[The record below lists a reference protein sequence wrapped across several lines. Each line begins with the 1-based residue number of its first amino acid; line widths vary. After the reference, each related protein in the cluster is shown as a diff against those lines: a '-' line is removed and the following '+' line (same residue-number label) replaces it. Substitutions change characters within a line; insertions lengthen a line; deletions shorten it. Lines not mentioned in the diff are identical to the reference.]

1 MKSII
6 NQFFRSFGY
15 EIVRYHNSD
24 LKIYKDHYTE
34 DSLNNRRFYNI
45 GAGAFYHPYWTNI
58 DYFSDWYSGYQKYT
72 EKGIQ
77 HDLFSLKPIPVDTAT
92 AEIVYSSH
100 TVEHINDEAAFYM
113 FKEAYRMLKEGGIF
127 RLTMPNIDL
136 EYRAYCNEDVHYF
149 YWIDNFSDP
158 QTIEKIKIN
167 IPMNQASISQI
178 FLYHFASSIS
188 TIHADGASERI
199 DDEKLKTIFKEMPY
213 TQALDYCSKQC
224 PIEIQKRHPG
234 NHMNWWNKDKT
245 IRMLKKAG
253 FKDIYSSGYGQSHNR
268 ILRDT
273 SLFDNTHPKISL
285 YIESVR

>member
-1 MKSII
+1 MKKII
-6 NQFFRSFGY
+6 KQFFQSFGY
-15 EIVRYHNSD
+15 EILRYHPLD
-24 LKIYKDHYTE
+24 LKIYEDHYTE
-34 DSLNNRRFYNI
+34 DSLKNRRFYNI
-45 GAGAFYHPYWTNI
+45 GAGAFSHPYWTNI
-58 DYFSDWYSGYQKYT
+58 DYFSDWYSSNHKYT

-113 FKEAYRMLKEGGIF
+113 FKEAYRMLKEGGVF

-136 EYRAYCNEDVHYF
+136 LYRAYCNEDRHYF
-149 YWIDNFSDP
+149 NWIDTYSIPKNF
-158 QTIEKIKIN
+158 ERIKIN
-167 IPMNQASISQI
+167 IPMNRASISQI
-178 FLYHFASSIS
+178 FLYYFASSMS

-213 TQALDYCSKQC
+213 NQALDYCSKQC
-224 PIEIQKRHPG
+224 PIEIQQKYPG
-234 NHMNWWNKDKT
+234 NHMNWWNKEKT

-253 FKDIYSSGYGQSHNR
+253 FKDIYSSGYGQSYNR

-273 SLFDNTHPKISL
+273 SKFDNTNPKMSF
-285 YIESVR
+285 YIESVK